1 MKCDEEGMVVVVRG
15 GAGPPGE
22 GVVGKIAHR
31 KVRLGNH
38 CGVAVRLGGGV
49 IGSLC
54 DGVIFGGKVQWKVWL
69 GNHFGVPIGG
79 VGWGT

>member
-1 MKCDEEGMVVVVRG
+1 MKGDEEGMVVVVRC

-22 GVVGKIAHR
+22 GVVGKIVQR

-38 CGVAVRLGGGV
+38 CGVAVIRGDGV

-54 DGVIFGGKVQWKVWL
+54 DGVIFGGKFS
-69 GNHFGVPIGG
+69 GRYG
-79 VGWGT
+79 